1 MAYEKLTYITF
12 STKGQDLLKSMDRK
26 GDIVSRFKWNI
37 DCKCNQIE
45 KKIQSATIQGNMV
58 KNKERVYTDN
68 AARGT
73 SQILCLT
80 IISEE

>member
-45 KKIQSATIQGNMV
+45 KKDTKCYNLG
-58 KNKERVYTDN
+58 KYGYK
-68 AARGT
+68 
-73 SQILCLT
+73 
-80 IISEE
+80 